1 MSTIETLK
9 RSIQTNINQ
18 LQKYL
23 VKFELSEREL
33 ITEFLAVVNHFDEAD
48 NKRETLTKHFNQ
60 YSEQVRITS
69 EYLTTPF
76 LWYTVILA
84 EQAICN
90 LSISRFHA
98 LEFYKFLLYQLRD
111 LHQLIKK
118 GIKLSSY
125 KYEHLQIKCG
135 KADFTLTS
143 DELEMLK
150 TTYSAIESDKS
161 ESLRSKYIKRKIIAN
176 IAISSKYKRD
186 SEISRFYTLIG
197 GKWWFQYT
205 SSCFGLDRV
214 FFHIRLERNVEIN
227 QILDLNDSNNTV
239 LGLSDVYLLINSKDE
254 YIGAFLIPN
263 RDIEILHDYLR
274 QCEQKN
280 YLKLKE
286 FTIVTQKRR
295 NATIA
300 LYKPDSGW
308 QILPTKEQKEIIQ
321 HLHLQEVE
329 EKEIDYPLV
338 PPQWSF
344 TEYPYP
350 LDLIKLY
357 CKSPDQFSYSRLP
370 FDKIK
375 GEKGK
380 NSQQLSIAEIG
391 ILKYLINKKALEVGF
406 TPWRLVHNYSVSE
419 YFIKLPKIPLDKLAP
434 FLKVIPYRE
443 TYFLEQTIY
452 IRTLLPVEIVSLIKN
467 DLKWTIHQ
475 VSRTHPIP
483 DLNFSWFDSRRLQ
496 WIRPKVLQ
504 R

>member
-1 MSTIETLK
+1 LSNIENLK
-9 RSIQTNINQ
+9 RSIQTILDLLPN
-18 LQKYL
+18 YL
-23 VKFELSEREL
+23 LRFELYEREM
-33 ITEFLAVVNHFDEAD
+33 ITDFLAVINNFEEAD
-48 NKRETLTKHFNQ
+48 NNRLSLINQ
-60 YSEQVRITS
+60 FDRYSEKVRKTT
-69 EYLTTPF
+69 EYHTTPF
-76 LWYTVILA
+76 LWFTVILT

-111 LHQLIKK
+111 LHKLIKK
-118 GIKLSSY
+118 EIKLSSY
-125 KYEHLQIKCG
+125 EYEELQIKCG
-135 KADFTLTS
+135 KADFKLTS

-150 TTYSAIESDKS
+150 TTFSAIESGKS
-161 ESLRSKYIKRKIIAN
+161 ESLRSKYIKRKIITN
-176 IAISSKYKRD
+176 IAISSKYKRE
-186 SEISRFYTLIG
+186 SEISRFYTLID

-214 FFHIRLERNVEIN
+214 FFHIHLESNIEIN
-227 QILDLNDSNNTV
+227 QIIDFNDSNNTV
-239 LGLSDVYLLINSKDE
+239 LGQSDVYQLLNSKDE
-254 YIGAFLIPN
+254 YMGAFLIPD
-263 RDIEILHDYLR
+263 RDIERLHDYLR

-280 YLKLKE
+280 YLKIKE
-286 FTIVTQKRR
+286 FAIVTQKRR
-295 NATIA
+295 NTTLT

-308 QILPTKEQKEIIQ
+308 QILPKKEQKDIIQ
-321 HLHLQEVE
+321 QFQLQKVE
-329 EKEIDYPLV
+329 EKEIDYPRV

-350 LDLIKLY
+350 LDIIKLY

-406 TPWRLVHNYSVSE
+406 TPWRLVYNYSVSE
-419 YFIKLPKIPLDKLAP
+419 YFIKLPKISIEKLAP
-434 FLKVIPYRE
+434 FLKVFPYRE
-443 TYFLEQTIY
+443 TYFLERNIY

-483 DLNFSWFDSRRLQ
+483 DMNFSWFDNTRLE
-496 WIRPKVLQ
+496 WISPKVLQ
-504 R
+504 M